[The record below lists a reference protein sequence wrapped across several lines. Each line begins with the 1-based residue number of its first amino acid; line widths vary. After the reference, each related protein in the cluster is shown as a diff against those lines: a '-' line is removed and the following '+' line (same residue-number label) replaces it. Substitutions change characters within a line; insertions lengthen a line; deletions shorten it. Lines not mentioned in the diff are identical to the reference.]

1 MKEKRSENQKRVADK
16 TKHADKKAPVEEEAK
31 VKKTSKKAP
40 VEEAE
45 VVEKAKKA
53 SKKPKKEKKP
63 TDKLADK
70 SGLTIFLQHIFGD
83 AQKRTLRRLAKRVE
97 EINKLGAKYS
107 EMDDEE
113 LQAQTEKL
121 KSRLKKIQKQDQAK
135 LALAKVKGA
144 KNADKED
151 KKVAKKAKKE
161 DKKAKI
167 AEANRALDKILPDAF
182 ALVREASDRVLKLRP
197 FDVQLIGGI
206 VLHEGNVAEMKTGEG
221 KTLVATLPA
230 YLNALTGR
238 GVHIVTVNDYLA
250 QRDAGWMGELYNFLG
265 LTVGV
270 IINEASFTYDP
281 EYENEDHDDE
291 RLRHL
296 RPCTRKEA
304 YQCDVTYGTNNE
316 FGFDYLRDNMVQDAQ
331 YLRQRELNF
340 AIVDEVDSILI
351 DEARTPL
358 IISAPAADNPESYYQ
373 FAKVCAQLSD
383 EDYIVDEKR
392 RTVALTDKGVE
403 KVQKILGV
411 DTLYTT
417 ENTRIVYHLEQALRA
432 ETLFKRDKDYVVT
445 NSGEVMI
452 VDEHTGRLMHGR
464 RYNEGLH
471 QAIEAKEG
479 VQVREESTTLATVS
493 FQNFFRLYNKLSGM
507 TGTAFTE
514 AEEFQQI
521 YALDVIQIPPNKP
534 IIRVDKDDLIYRT
547 EAAKLKAIAA
557 EVKKYHDRGQPVLVG
572 SDSIANNERIAAYL
586 EKEGIPFELLNA
598 KNNEREAAIIAKAG
612 EKGAVTL
619 ATNMAGRGTDI
630 KLAPGVAELGGLV
643 VIGTARHDSR
653 RVDNQLRG
661 RGGRQGDPGTT
672 QFFVSCEDDLMR
684 IFQGDRIAMIM
695 QRLGVDDDMP
705 IQNKTVSKTL
715 ENAQKRIE
723 GFNFDSRKNVVQYDN
738 VINRHRKVV
747 YTMRRKI
754 LDGDNIRPEITR
766 LYKEEIAELVQFS
779 SRVNKKF
786 AENFKRVFDLD
797 DDLIDTIGLMRK
809 EKDRYKLA
817 LAAVEE
823 MYHDKEVEFGE
834 EVMRKAE
841 REIYLN
847 VLDTLWMQHLENMQH
862 LREGIHWRSVGQRDP
877 LVEYRSESQ
886 KLFDGLQRALRE
898 EVMHI
903 LLNLKMQDMGVVA
916 DDKYETE
923 LTKMADSATNKGVN
937 EVSAGV
943 KNMDDEF
950 TKDENGVSKPAENS
964 GVPKTATGKN
974 TNKNAKRNAA
984 RKSKKKARQN
994 KKKGRR

>member
-1 MKEKRSENQKRVADK
+1 MDIDAEEAVITEKIKK
-16 TKHADKKAPVEEEAK
+16 TK
-31 VKKTSKKAP
+31 
-40 VEEAE
+40 
-45 VVEKAKKA
+45 KAKKA
-53 SKKPKKEKKP
+53 PKEKKP

-70 SGLTIFLQHIFGD
+70 SGMTKFLQHIFGD
-83 AQKRTLRRLAKRVE
+83 AQKRTLRRLGRRVE

-107 EMDDEE
+107 EMSDDELKE
-113 LQAQTEKL
+113 QTEKL
-121 KSRLKKIQKQDQAK
+121 KKRLAKLTKQEQAK
-135 LALAKVKGA
+135 LALEKLKAEKG
-144 KNADKED
+144 
-151 KKVAKKAKKE
+151 KKGSKKSAKKTKTKPVQDDAK
-161 DKKAKI
+161 
-167 AEANRALDKILPDAF
+167 ALDAILPDAF

-238 GVHIVTVNDYLA
+238 GVHVVTVNDYLA
-250 QRDAGWMGELYNFLG
+250 QRDAGWMGELYNWLG
-265 LTVGV
+265 LSVGV
-270 IINEASFTYDP
+270 IINEASFCYDP
-281 EYENEDHDDE
+281 DYTNEEHDDE
-291 RLRHL
+291 RMRHL
-296 RPCTRKEA
+296 KPCTRKEA
-304 YQCDVTYGTNNE
+304 YNCDITYGTNNE
-316 FGFDYLRDNMVQDAQ
+316 FGFDYLRDNMVKDAN

-373 FAKVCAQLSD
+373 FAKVCAQLAN
-383 EDYIVDEKR
+383 EDYVVDEKR
-392 RTVALTDKGVE
+392 RTVALTDEGVE

-411 DTLYTT
+411 DTLYSTD
-417 ENTRIVYHLEQALRA
+417 NTRIVYHLEQALRA
-432 ETLFKRDKDYVVT
+432 ETLFHRDKDYVVT
-445 NSGEVMI
+445 NSGEVII
-452 VDEHTGRLMHGR
+452 VDEHTGRLMQGR

-479 VQVREESTTLATVS
+479 VLVRQESTTLATIS
-493 FQNFFRLYNKLSGM
+493 FQNFFRLYRKLSGM

-534 IIRVDKDDLIYRT
+534 IVRVDKDDLIYRT
-547 EAAKLKAIAA
+547 TAAKLKAIAN
-557 EVKKYHDRGQPVLVG
+557 EVKKYHEKGQPVLIG
-572 SDSIANNERIAAYL
+572 SDSIENNEMIASYL
-586 EKEGIPFELLNA
+586 EQQGIPFEILNA

-630 KLAPGVAELGGLV
+630 KLAPGVADLGGLV

-684 IFQGDRIAMIM
+684 IFQGDRIAMLM
-695 QRLGVDDDMP
+695 QRLGIDDDMP
-705 IQNKTVSKTL
+705 IRNRTISKTL
-715 ENAQKRIE
+715 EQAQKRVE

-754 LDGDNIRPEITR
+754 LDGDNIHPEITR

-809 EKDRYKLA
+809 EKDRNRLA

-823 MYHDKEVEFGE
+823 MYHDKELEFGE
-834 EVMRKAE
+834 ETMHKIE
-841 REIYLN
+841 REVYLN

-903 LLNLKMQDMGVVA
+903 LLSIRPQDVA
-916 DDKYETE
+916 EVSDDKYETE
-923 LTKMADSATNKGVN
+923 LTKMADSATEKGVN
-937 EVSAGV
+937 EISAGE
-943 KNMDDEF
+943 KNLDDEF
-950 TKDENGVSKPAENS
+950 TKDEHGVSKPAERRAA
-964 GVPKTATGKN
+964 TTGKN
-974 TNKNAKRNAA
+974 TNRNAKRNQA
-984 RKSKKKARQN
+984 RKSKKKSRQN

>member
-1 MKEKRSENQKRVADK
+1 MKERKSEQKRVEKPA
-16 TKHADKKAPVEEEAK
+16 KKAPK
-31 VKKTSKKAP
+31 D
-40 VEEAE
+40 
-45 VVEKAKKA
+45 
-53 SKKPKKEKKP
+53 KKP

-70 SGLTIFLQHIFGD
+70 TKTTKVLQHIFGD
-83 AQKRTLRRLAKRVE
+83 AQKKTLHRLRKRVD
-97 EINKLGAKYS
+97 EINKLGDKYAKMS
-107 EMDDEE
+107 KKE
-113 LQAQTEKL
+113 LAEQTEV
-121 KSRLKKIQKQDQAK
+121 LKKRFTKLNKQAEAAAAVK
-135 LALAKVKGA
+135 AVKG
-144 KNADKED
+144 DG
-151 KKVAKKAKKE
+151 KKDGKKAAKAKKPKKI
-161 DKKAKI
+161 DKKAQI
-167 AEANRALDKILPDAF
+167 AADNKVLDQILPEAF
-182 ALVREASDRVLKLRP
+182 ALVREASDRVLGLRP
-197 FDVQLIGGI
+197 FDVQLIGGM

-221 KTLVATLPA
+221 KTLVATLPV

-238 GVHIVTVNDYLA
+238 GVHVVTVNDYLA
-250 QRDAGWMGELYNFLG
+250 QRDAGWMGELYDFLG

-270 IINEASFTYDP
+270 IINEASFVYDR
-281 EYENEDHDDE
+281 EYINEDHDDE
-291 RLRHL
+291 RMRHL
-296 RPCTRKEA
+296 KPATRKEA
-304 YQCDVTYGTNNE
+304 YLCDVTYGTNNE
-316 FGFDYLRDNMVQDAQ
+316 FGFDYLRDNMVKDAE

-358 IISAPAADNPESYYQ
+358 IISAPAGDNPESYYQ
-373 FAKVCAQLSD
+373 FAKVCAQLAD
-383 EDYIVDEKR
+383 EDYIIDEKR
-392 RTVALTDKGVE
+392 RTVTLTDAGVD
-403 KVQKILGV
+403 KVQKILGI
-411 DTLYTT
+411 DTLYSVD
-417 ENTRIVYHLEQALRA
+417 NTRIVYHLEQALRA

-471 QAIEAKEG
+471 QAIEAKEA
-479 VQVREESTTLATVS
+479 VQVREESMTLATIS

-534 IIRVDKDDLIYRT
+534 IVRVDKDDLIYRT

-557 EVKKYHDRGQPVLVG
+557 EVKKYHERGQPVLVG

-586 EKEGIPFELLNA
+586 EHEGIPFEILNA

-630 KLAPGVAELGGLV
+630 KLGKGVKELGGLV

-695 QRLGVDDDMP
+695 GRLGVDDDMP
-705 IQNKTVSKTL
+705 LKNRMVSKTL
-715 ENAQKRIE
+715 ESAQKRIE

-766 LYKEEIAELVQFS
+766 LYTDEIAELVQFS
-779 SRVNKKF
+779 SRINKNFK
-786 AENFKRVFDLD
+786 ENFKRIFDLD
-797 DDLIDTIGLMRK
+797 DDLIDSIGLMRK
-809 EKDRYKLA
+809 EKERNKLA

-823 MYHDKEVEFGE
+823 LYHDKELEFGDE
-834 EVMRKAE
+834 TMRKIE
-841 REIYLN
+841 REVYLN

-877 LVEYRSESQ
+877 LVEYRAESQ

-898 EVMHI
+898 EVMKI
-903 LLNLKMQDMGVVA
+903 LLTLRMQEVA
-916 DDKYETE
+916 EVSDDKYDTE
-923 LTKMADSATNKGVN
+923 LTKMAEGATEKGVN

-950 TKDENGVSKPAENS
+950 SKDEHGITKETSTHQSTVGTSKKS
-964 GVPKTATGKN
+964 GAARN
-974 TNKNAKRNAA
+974 TDRNAKRNAA